1 MVKGFQYQLHRH
13 SNHYTD
19 DRTTTTLLIARALY
33 NAIVQS
39 YTHSLGQAFK
49 CGADRRLTVAEAQTG
64 KKLKYDGSARHRE
77 RHDTEKQDVVNASG
91 FPPVFTLVLRTRH
104 KRRVIEYTE
113 SLYTF
118 LSDAA

>member
-1 MVKGFQYQLHRH
+1 MVAILPVVTARGLVG
-13 SNHYTD
+13 NGD
-19 DRTTTTLLIARALY
+19 GTTTTLLITRALY

-49 CGADRRLTVAEAQTG
+49 RGADRRLTVAKAQTG
-64 KKLKYDGSARHRE
+64 KKLKYDGSAGHRE
-77 RHDTEKQDVVNASG
+77 RHGTEKQDVVNASG